1 MNDENALVEMIRRH
15 GNMIYKLAFVY
26 MKSETDAE
34 DVYQNVFERY
44 LKYKPEF
51 ENQDHEKNWFI
62 VATINVCKSMK
73 SSAWSRYN
81 VTVDEAEW
89 EKIISAAS
97 MNQMTEEESM
107 LVEAVMQLEEEDRL
121 IVQLY
126 YYEDYSIKEIARIVG
141 MKESSVYTRLNRA
154 RKKIQRWMTK
164 KGYDRR

>member
-1 MNDENALVEMIRRH
+1 MNDENALVEMIRRR

-89 EKIISAAS
+89 EKIISAVS
-97 MNQMTEEESM
+97 MN
-107 LVEAVMQLEEEDRL
+107 R
-121 IVQLY
+121 
-126 YYEDYSIKEIARIVG
+126 
-141 MKESSVYTRLNRA
+141 
-154 RKKIQRWMTK
+154 
-164 KGYDRR
+164 

>member
-1 MNDENALVEMIRRH
+1 
-15 GNMIYKLAFVY
+15 
-26 MKSETDAE
+26 
-34 DVYQNVFERY
+34 
-44 LKYKPEF
+44 
-51 ENQDHEKNWFI
+51 
-62 VATINVCKSMK
+62 
-73 SSAWSRYN
+73 
-81 VTVDEAEW
+81 
-89 EKIISAAS
+89 
-97 MNQMTEEESM
+97 M